1 MDSLH
6 ENYAN
11 QLFDLYES
19 TKATS
24 QRLVRELSKYDRNL
38 SAFYH
43 DVETKCIAPAEA
55 PEYMKALQCILL
67 KRRVI
72 KQEMH
77 QIDIIERSLRT
88 SIEALETKRYK
99 AFRRIEKYNRSL
111 ILPVTISDVLHD

>member
-1 MDSLH
+1 MESHDS
-6 ENYAN
+6 YAT

-43 DVETKCIAPAEA
+43 DVETKDIAPADA
-55 PEYMKALQCILL
+55 PEYMKALQNILL
-67 KRRVI
+67 KRRAI

-88 SIEALETKRYK
+88 SIDALETKRYK

-111 ILPVTISDVLHD
+111 ILPITISDVLHD